1 MAQID
6 IKTIEKL
13 PKERN
18 TVHETVYMLRIQHLT
33 ATVNIMFSSTPM
45 DVAIE
50 NSREK

>member
-18 TVHETVYMLRIQHLT
+18 TVMLRIQHLT